1 VQRAGERRNRLLF
14 VREPARRRRIPA
26 LVASAL
32 VVSGFSFAG
41 VASAAGGAGSRP
53 ADAVADAQREADAA
67 SNRYFKALSSY
78 QSLDSTIASIEHQLT
93 VAQARRDKLRR
104 EARLR
109 AADVYRN
116 AGTALGDLD
125 ADTALDAARRQAM
138 FDSVSAHDLTV
149 FSQLHRASD
158 DLQAQ
163 REQLK
168 AQKRDQARQLDG
180 LKAQDR
186 ALETKLRAAVTQR
199 EADAARQR
207 QQAALVAAQA
217 QAAAKPSAPA
227 ATPAGAAA
235 VPKPPPGSGPPPPPV
250 PYTPT
255 PGMNPHHDEPFLVCT
270 RARESGGRYGA
281 VNPGGPF
288 YGAYQFL
295 QGTWDVASAH
305 AGRPELIGVEPS
317 RASAYDQDDVAWS
330 LYQSQGNAPWNGLC

>member
-1 VQRAGERRNRLLF
+1 M
-14 VREPARRRRIPA
+14 
-26 LVASAL
+26 
-32 VVSGFSFAG
+32 VSGFTFAG
-41 VASAAGGAGSRP
+41 VASATGAAGSRP

-109 AADVYRN
+109 TADVYRN

-186 ALETKLRAAVTQR
+186 ELETKLRAAVTQR
-199 EADAARQR
+199 EAAAARQR

-227 ATPAGAAA
+227 ATPAGAAPA
-235 VPKPPPGSGPPPPPV
+235 PAAPAAPPKPPSGPGPPPPTMPPV

-281 VNPGGPF
+281 VNPRGPF

-305 AGRPELIGVEPS
+305 AGRPELIGVQPS

-330 LYQSQGNAPWNGLC
+330 LYQWKGNAPWNGRC